1 MDLFNSL
8 TINLVFLIC
17 LYFFFKK
24 KSILIDNTSYSIH
37 KKIGKE
43 NNSPILI
50 GGLYLLFL
58 SLFYFKNLT
67 IEIHIILFLICVIGI
82 MSDKS
87 FITSAFLRFLL
98 QLFLLLFI
106 VYFGNLNIS
115 DLRIDF
121 LNEILKNRLLNISL
135 TIFCL
140 AILLNGT
147 NFIDGLNGL
156 VVGYYILLLASLIFA
171 MFVNDQIIFKEY
183 NFNFI
188 VILFNSL
195 IFFFVLNIFGKVYMG
210 DSGSYL
216 IAIIIGI
223 YFIKF
228 YELNIFIS
236 PYYIALLL
244 WYPAFENLFSLVRRV
259 INQNEISMPDN
270 MHLHQ
275 LIFRFLRIKKYF
287 NYKMINSISSI
298 IILLFNTPSFIF
310 ASLNIFDTKKLLLI
324 LVINISAYCIV
335 YFKIKFFLSNKN

>member
-8 TINLVFLIC
+8 IINLVFLIC

-67 IEIHIILFLICVIGI
+67 IEIHIILFLMFVIGT
-82 MSDKS
+82 MSDKN
-87 FITSAFLRFLL
+87 FVTSAFSRFLL
-98 QLFLLLFI
+98 QLLLLFFI
-106 VYFGNLNIS
+106 VYFGNLNIN

-171 MFVNDQIIFKEY
+171 MFVNDQIIFNEY

-188 VILFNSL
+188 VILFYSL
-195 IFFFVLNIFGKVYMG
+195 IFFFVLNILGKAYMG

-216 IAIIIGI
+216 IGIIIGI
-223 YFIKF
+223 YLIKF
-228 YELNIFIS
+228 YELNNLIS
-236 PYYIALLL
+236 PYYIA
-244 WYPAFENLFSLVRRV
+244 FCCG
-259 INQNEISMPDN
+259 IQ
-270 MHLHQ
+270 HLKTY
-275 LIFRFLRIKKYF
+275 FL
-287 NYKMINSISSI
+287 
-298 IILLFNTPSFIF
+298 
-310 ASLNIFDTKKLLLI
+310 
-324 LVINISAYCIV
+324 
-335 YFKIKFFLSNKN
+335 

>member
-8 TINLVFLIC
+8 IINFVFLIC

-24 KSILIDNTSYSIH
+24 KSILIDNTSFSIH

-58 SLFYFKNLT
+58 SLFHFKNLT
-67 IEIHIILFLICVIGI
+67 IEIYIILSLICAIGI
-82 MSDKS
+82 MSDKNI
-87 FITSAFLRFLL
+87 ITGASLRFLF
-98 QLFLLLFI
+98 QLLLLFLI
-106 VYFGNLNIS
+106 VYFGNLNIY

-121 LNEILKNRLLNISL
+121 LNQILKIRLLNISL

-156 VVGYYILLLASLIFA
+156 AVGYFILLLASLIFV
-171 MFVNDQIIFKEY
+171 MSMNDQIIIKEY

-188 VILFNSL
+188 VILFYSL

-216 IAIIIGI
+216 IATIIGI
-223 YFIKF
+223 YLIKF
-228 YELNIFIS
+228 YELNILIS

-244 WYPAFENLFSLVRRV
+244 WYPAFENLFSLFRRL
-259 INQNEISMPDN
+259 IRKNKISKPDN

-275 LIFRFLRIKKYF
+275 LIFRFFRIKKYF
-287 NYKMINSISSI
+287 NYKMTNSISSI
-298 IILLFNTPSFIF
+298 MILLFNIPSFIF

-335 YFKIKFFLSNKN
+335 YSKIKFFLSNKN

>member
-223 YFIKF
+223 YLIKF

-259 INQNEISMPDN
+259 ISQNKISMPDN

-275 LIFRFLRIKKYF
+275 LIFRFLRKKKYF

-298 IILLFNTPSFIF
+298 IILLFNIPSFIF
-310 ASLNIFDTKKLLLI
+310 ASLNIFDTKKILLI
-324 LVINISAYCIV
+324 LSINILVYCTV
-335 YFKIKFFLSNKN
+335 YLKIKIFLSNKN

>member
-8 TINLVFLIC
+8 TLNLVFLIC

-171 MFVNDQIIFKEY
+171 MFVNDQIIFNEY

-188 VILFNSL
+188 VILFYSL

-223 YFIKF
+223 YLIKF

-259 INQNEISMPDN
+259 ISQNKISMPDN

-287 NYKMINSISSI
+287 NYKMNNSISSI
-298 IILLFNTPSFIF
+298 IILLFNIPSFIF
-310 ASLNIFDTKKLLLI
+310 ASLNIFDTKKILLI
-324 LVINISAYCIV
+324 LSINILVYCTAYL
-335 YFKIKFFLSNKN
+335 KIKIFLSNKN

>member
-8 TINLVFLIC
+8 TLNLVFLIC

-106 VYFGNLNIS
+106 VYFCNLNIS

-171 MFVNDQIIFKEY
+171 MFVNDQIIFNEY

-188 VILFNSL
+188 VILFYSL

-223 YFIKF
+223 YLIKF

-259 INQNEISMPDN
+259 ISQNKISMPDN

-287 NYKMINSISSI
+287 NYKMNNSISSI
-298 IILLFNTPSFIF
+298 IILLFNIPSFIF
-310 ASLNIFDTKKLLLI
+310 ASLNIFDTKKILLI
-324 LVINISAYCIV
+324 LSINILVYCTAYL
-335 YFKIKFFLSNKN
+335 KIKIFLSNKN

>member
-1 MDLFNSL
+1 MDLFSSL
-8 TINLVFLIC
+8 IINLVFLIC

-24 KSILIDNTSYSIH
+24 KSFLIDNTSFSIH

-43 NNSPILI
+43 NNSPVLI

-58 SLFYFKNLT
+58 SLFHFKNLT
-67 IEIHIILFLICVIGI
+67 IEIHIILFLMFVIGT
-82 MSDKS
+82 MSDKN
-87 FITSAFLRFLL
+87 FVTSAFSRFLL
-98 QLFLLLFI
+98 QLLLLFFI
-106 VYFGNLNIS
+106 VYFGNLNIN

-121 LNEILKNRLLNISL
+121 LNEILKNKLLNISL

-156 VVGYYILLLASLIFA
+156 AVGYYILLLASLIFV
-171 MFVNDQIIFKEY
+171 MFVNDQIIIKEY

-188 VILFNSL
+188 EILFYSL

-216 IAIIIGI
+216 IATIIGI
-223 YFIKF
+223 YLIKF
-228 YELNIFIS
+228 YELNILIS

-244 WYPAFENLFSLVRRV
+244 WYPAFENLFSLVRRL
-259 INQNEISMPDN
+259 IRHNKISKPDN

-298 IILLFNTPSFIF
+298 IILLFNIPSFIF
-310 ASLNIFDTKKLLLI
+310 ASLNIFDTKKLILI
-324 LVINISAYCIV
+324 LAINISTYCIV
-335 YFKIKFFLSNKN
+335 YLKIKFFLSNKN